1 MAMGLEPTKLRNM
14 SSAELDKEEEQLR
27 EGIWKLRLQ
36 VNVRVDCTCADGDA
50 YGLAGQI
57 YGLISRD

>member
-1 MAMGLEPTKLRNM
+1 MC
-14 SSAELDKEEEQLR
+14 SAGCEVTDCFMVA
-27 EGIWKLRLQ
+27 IWKLRLQ

-57 YGLISRD
+57 YGLIGGD